1 MKHDHNFFYDED
13 GKKNKIISDYKYI
26 NYKKALE
33 IHDIEYLK
41 YRYQKRI
48 YNYLNNI
55 KILNNYAIS
64 NGAAA
69 VFVTQVRYDG
79 LSVGNIFILNYSLIE
94 YCKKR
99 NLNCID
105 LGKKLNGK
113 LNYWYDI
120 VHTTKLGSKVV
131 AETIIDDLVKIIEQK
146 NLF

>member
-1 MKHDHNFFYDED
+1 MYNCF
-13 GKKNKIISDYKYI
+13 
-26 NYKKALE
+26 NYS
-33 IHDIEYLK
+33 IC
-41 YRYQKRI
+41 
-48 YNYLNNI
+48 
-55 KILNNYAIS
+55 
-64 NGAAA
+64 
-69 VFVTQVRYDG
+69 F
-79 LSVGNIFILNYSLIE
+79 NYSLIE